1 MGLSSRYYLFAED
14 GVHRIAK
21 RVVEGLVQ
29 GIDALPNYA
38 GTTQKAAVVT
48 VENDAKGVARI
59 KDAVGE
65 FWHFDELGKINKSLQ
80 KAAWAAVDRLTAPSS
95 LDREAVVDLSATL
108 KRKRWE
114 REHRWE
120 LSKADL
126 DLIAADLHIVG
137 EEAVRLDAP
146 IRPGVRTNDAAT
158 GAHHVRPERWH
169 RYVIRP
175 RVRAQDRMIVNR
187 HPDY

>member
-59 KDAVGE
+59 NDAVGE
-65 FWHFDELGKINKSLQ
+65 FWHFDKLGKPRSVTGRSLVSYR
-80 KAAWAAVDRLTAPSS
+80 KYDGSS
-95 LDREAVVDLSATL
+95 LRSCPPQENCSWFALFSC
-108 KRKRWE
+108 
-114 REHRWE
+114 
-120 LSKADL
+120 
-126 DLIAADLHIVG
+126 AAQL
-137 EEAVRLDAP
+137 
-146 IRPGVRTNDAAT
+146 
-158 GAHHVRPERWH
+158 
-169 RYVIRP
+169 RP
-175 RVRAQDRMIVNR
+175 RS
-187 HPDY
+187 